1 MWSDLQRAE
10 ERINSDRDKNVMV
23 KLLVGYP
30 TKKVTQTCQEVSNL
44 RRESVK
50 GKDDCWVQLGWA

>member
-1 MWSDLQRAE
+1 MQRAE
-10 ERINSDRDKNVMV
+10 ERRNSDRDKNVMV

-30 TKKVTQTCQEVSNL
+30 TEKITQTCQEILNL

-50 GKDDCWVQLGWA
+50 GGLLGSVRLGLIEVH